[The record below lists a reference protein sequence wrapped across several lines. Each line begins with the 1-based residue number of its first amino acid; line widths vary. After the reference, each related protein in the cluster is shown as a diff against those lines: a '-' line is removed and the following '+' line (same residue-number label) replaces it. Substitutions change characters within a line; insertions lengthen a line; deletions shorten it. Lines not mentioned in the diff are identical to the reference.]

1 MQGDILQ
8 NSSGRSS
15 EHPVSRIDVSSAGQI
30 SMEVRAGLPHCGSH
44 CSALAMEQIGGVCQ
58 EGETPQGEETLSTWQ
73 LLIKMAGMIR
83 RRLMPMGAALAQLYG
98 HR

>member
-1 MQGDILQ
+1 
-8 NSSGRSS
+8 
-15 EHPVSRIDVSSAGQI
+15 
-30 SMEVRAGLPHCGSH
+30 
-44 CSALAMEQIGGVCQ
+44 MEQIGGVCQ